1 MIQNAHNTAT
11 GFATERRTPE
21 NSHDGVRTPAVGSP
35 LSGIQRR
42 EVPHGRNSNAT
53 DVVAKHLLSVEE
65 VALLLNVP
73 RKWVYRRIGL
83 KPPNG
88 IPHLKVGKYVR
99 FKESDIRDYV
109 ERLRRNR

>member
-1 MIQNAHNTAT
+1 MIRNADITSARLETERTAT
-11 GFATERRTPE
+11 E
-21 NSHDGVRTPAVGSP
+21 NFHHSARNPDLGSP
-35 LSGIQRR
+35 MSEFRR
-42 EVPHGRNSNAT
+42 LRILYGRDSKAT
-53 DVVAKHLLSVEE
+53 DVAANHLLRVEE

-99 FKESDIRDYV
+99 FKESDIWDYV
-109 ERLRRNR
+109 ERLRRNS

>member
-1 MIQNAHNTAT
+1 MIQNARITAR
-11 GFATERRTPE
+11 GFPTERTPPE
-21 NSHDGVRTPAVGSP
+21 DWHDDARNPTVGSP

-42 EVPHGRNSNAT
+42 EGSHGRNSNAA